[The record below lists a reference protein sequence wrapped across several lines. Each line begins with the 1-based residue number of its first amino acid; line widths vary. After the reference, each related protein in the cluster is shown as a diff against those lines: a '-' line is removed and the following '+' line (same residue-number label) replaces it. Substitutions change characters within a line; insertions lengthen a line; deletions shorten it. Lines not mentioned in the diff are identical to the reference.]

1 VAGSVEATPPAG
13 ERTAAGP
20 RIGVLAIQG
29 DFQAHSDALARLG
42 AVAVPIRRPGHL
54 GGLDALIL
62 PGGESTTMRM
72 GIESYGLDR
81 PIRSFVGDGRPVFGT
96 CAGLIILDRA
106 HLGLMDIEARR
117 NAFGRQIR
125 SFEQDVHVQ
134 GLGDEPLRAV
144 FIRAPW
150 IEDAGD
156 GVEVLAQVDGH
167 PVVAREQNMLV
178 AAFHP
183 ELTEDLRL
191 HALFLAM
198 TGKTRSR
205 SSASRRAG
213 VLQDG
218 AAP

>member
-1 VAGSVEATPPAG
+1 M
-13 ERTAAGP
+13 
-20 RIGVLAIQG
+20 LAVQG
-29 DFQAHSDALARLG
+29 DFEAHSDALRRLG
-42 AVAVPIRRPGHL
+42 AVAVPVRRPAQL
-54 GGLDALIL
+54 EGLDGLIL

-72 GIESYGLDR
+72 GIESYGLDQ

-96 CAGLIILDRA
+96 CAGLIMLDRA

-167 PVVAREQNMLV
+167 PIVARERNMLV

-198 TGKTRSR
+198 TGEKKGR
-205 SSASRRAG
+205 SSASKGKGRSAASTRAG
-213 VLQDG
+213 SWQDEVL
-218 AAP
+218 

>member
-1 VAGSVEATPPAG
+1 MAGSVEATPPAG
-13 ERTAAGP
+13 ESAAAGP
-20 RIGVLAIQG
+20 RIGVLAVQG
-29 DFQAHSDALARLG
+29 DFHAHSDALRRLG
-42 AVAVPIRRPGHL
+42 AVPVPVRRPGHL
-54 GGLDALIL
+54 DGLDALIL

-72 GIESYGLDR
+72 GIESYGLDQ

-96 CAGLIILDRA
+96 CAGLIMLDRA
-106 HLGLMDIEARR
+106 HLGLMDIKARR

-198 TGKTRSR
+198 TGD
-205 SSASRRAG
+205 RRHAG
-213 VLQDG
+213 ALS
-218 AAP
+218 

>member
-1 VAGSVEATPPAG
+1 VAGSVEATPPPG
-13 ERTAAGP
+13 ESPAVGP
-20 RIGVLAIQG
+20 RIGVLAVQG
-29 DFQAHSDALARLG
+29 DFEAHSHALRRLG
-42 AVAVPIRRPGHL
+42 AVAVPVRRPAHL
-54 GGLDALIL
+54 EGLDALIL

-72 GIESYGLDR
+72 GIESYGLDQ

-96 CAGLIILDRA
+96 CAGLIMLDRA

-167 PVVAREQNMLV
+167 PIVARERNMLV

-183 ELTEDLRL
+183 ELTDDLRL

-198 TGKTRSR
+198 TGD
-205 SSASRRAG
+205 RRHT
-213 VLQDG
+213 G
-218 AAP
+218 APA

>member
-1 VAGSVEATPPAG
+1 VAGSVEATPPVGKSPA
-13 ERTAAGP
+13 TAR
-20 RIGVLAIQG
+20 RIGVLAVQG
-29 DFQAHSDALARLG
+29 DFQAHSDALGRLG
-42 AVAVPIRRPGHL
+42 AVAVPVRRPAHL
-54 GGLDALIL
+54 DGLDALIL

-72 GIESYGLDR
+72 GIESYGLDQ
-81 PIRSFVGDGRPVFGT
+81 PIRTFVADGRPVFGT
-96 CAGLIILDRA
+96 CAGLIVLDRA
-106 HLGLMDIEARR
+106 HLGLMDIAARR

-167 PVVAREQNMLV
+167 PVVAREHNMLV

-198 TGKTRSR
+198 VGERRRTGAT
-205 SSASRRAG
+205 A
-213 VLQDG
+213 
-218 AAP
+218 